1 MQKKSSFF
9 ALLISAILLNACQK
23 TIETPVDYRSEM
35 RQFIREISERGRL
48 TRPGFMVIPQNG
60 QDLLTT
66 DGTPQGTLETSFR
79 LAIDGFG
86 REELFY
92 GYDNNDDLPAA
103 EIEQTHWLGM
113 CDFAV
118 SQGLQVL
125 TTDYVY
131 TRSKVDDAYVQNAAR
146 GFLAFAADHRELDN
160 IPAYPAL
167 PPNVNND
174 TIVTLADARNFL
186 YVISPS
192 AWETK
197 EAFIQ
202 AMASSTHDILIIDL
216 FYDEEMLTAADL
228 QRIKQKPNGGTRLV
242 ICYMSIGQGE
252 SYRWYWSEPMQ
263 VNPPSWFVAE
273 DPYWTDNFYVKY
285 WDSQWKQ
292 IILGQQDSYMSRIL
306 NAGFDGVYLDIVT
319 AYEYFEEAQ

>member
-9 ALLISAILLNACQK
+9 ALLIVSILLNACQK
-23 TIETPVDYRSEM
+23 TTESPVAYRAEM
-35 RQFIREISERGRL
+35 RQFIRDISERGRSA
-48 TRPGFMVIPQNG
+48 RPGFIVIPQNG
-60 QDLLTT
+60 QDLLTA
-66 DGTPQGTLETSFR
+66 DGTPAGTVEASFR

-92 GYDNNDDLPAA
+92 GYDNQDDLQAA
-103 EIEQTHWLGM
+103 TDEQVQWLGM

-131 TRSKVDDAYVQNAAR
+131 TRSKVDDAYTQNAAH

-167 PPNVNND
+167 PPNANNNS
-174 TIVTLADARNFL
+174 IAALADARNFL

-202 AMASSTHDILIIDL
+202 AMASSAHDALIIDL
-216 FYDEEMLTAADL
+216 FYNDEMLTATDV
-228 QRIKQKPNGGTRLV
+228 QRMKQKPNGGTRLV
-242 ICYMSIGQGE
+242 ICYMSIGQAE

-273 DPYWTDNFYVKY
+273 DPYWTDNFYVRY
-285 WDSQWKQ
+285 WDPQWKQ

-319 AYEYFEEAQ
+319 AYEYFEELQ